1 MISAHMDQIGLMIID
16 IDDKGFL
23 RFTNVGGISP
33 YISISQKVVF
43 ENGTVG
49 VIYHEPVGDISKLK
63 LENMYIDIGAFSK
76 EEAEKK
82 VSIGD
87 ICIYKLTLKRM
98 KMLYLLDI

>member
-1 MISAHMDQIGLMIID
+1 MLFRSHMDQIGLMIID

-33 YISISQKVVF
+33 VISISQQVIF

-49 VIYHEPVGDISKLK
+49 VVYAEPVDDISKLK

-82 VSIGD
+82 IKIGD
-87 ICIYKLTLKRM
+87 ICIYKSE
-98 KMLYLLDI
+98 YGDNENVIFSY